1 MTSKIRVVVHGALGK
16 MGKEVLNA
24 VCVDPETE
32 PVGAVDQQP
41 VKKEISLPDDSKT
54 IPITSDVDSLLQTH
68 HPDVMV
74 DFTVAEASMSAI
86 RVAAQHKVNLVIGT
100 TGFTE
105 DNLFEI
111 EELARVYD
119 IGVVI
124 ASNFAMGA
132 IVMTHL
138 AKVASRFFDWAEI
151 IEMHHEGKVDAPSG
165 TAITTAKAMAEA
177 HGKPFD
183 YRTAERESVV
193 GTRGGQIKGVAVHS
207 MRMPGLLAH
216 QEIVM
221 GMAGQTLT
229 IRHDTINR
237 QCYMPGVLLAIKEV
251 IHLKGLTRGLDSLLH
266 L

>member
-1 MTSKIRVVVHGALGK
+1 MVVHGALGK
-16 MGKEVLNA
+16 MGKEVLSA
-24 VCVDPETE
+24 VCADPEIE
-32 PVGAVDQQP
+32 PVGAIEQQP
-41 VKKEISLPDDSKT
+41 DKQEISLPDDSKT
-54 IPITSDVDSLLQTH
+54 IPITSDIDSLLKTH

-74 DFTVAEASMSAI
+74 DFTVVEASMSAI
-86 RVAAQHKVNLVIGT
+86 RIAALHNVNLVIGT

-105 DNLFEI
+105 DNLSEI
-111 EELARVYD
+111 EELSREHN
-119 IGVVI
+119 IGIVI

-138 AKVASRFFDWAEI
+138 AKVASKFFDWAEI

-165 TAITTAKAMAEA
+165 TAITTAEAMIEA

-183 YRTAERESVV
+183 YQTAQKESVA
-193 GTRGGQIKGVAVHS
+193 GTRGGEIEGVAIHS
-207 MRMPGLLAH
+207 MRLPGLLAH
-216 QEIVM
+216 QEIIM
-221 GMAGQTLT
+221 GMAGQTLR

-251 IHLKGLTRGLDSLLH
+251 VHLKGLNRGLDSLLH